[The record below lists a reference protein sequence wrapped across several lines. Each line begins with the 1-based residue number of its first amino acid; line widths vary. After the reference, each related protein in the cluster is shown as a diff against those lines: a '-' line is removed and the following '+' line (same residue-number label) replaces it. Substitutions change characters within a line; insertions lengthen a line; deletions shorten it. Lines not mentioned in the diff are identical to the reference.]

1 MFVKMAGNSN
11 SAKDCS
17 FFFLCHYCHVKAVKS
32 YNRIEKKEEQEDNV
46 KKTSKVNIGFSFK
59 NRALN
64 TAYTTNAA

>member
-1 MFVKMAGNSN
+1 MQKIVP
-11 SAKDCS
+11 S
-17 FFFLCHYCHVKAVKS
+17 FFFVIIVMSKQSNL
-32 YNRIEKKEEQEDNV
+32 ITELKKKGEQEDNV

>member
-1 MFVKMAGNSN
+1 MAGNSN
-11 SAKDCS
+11 SVKDCS
-17 FFFLCHYCHVKAVKS
+17 FFVIIVMSKQSNL
-32 YNRIEKKEEQEDNV
+32 ITELKKKGEQEDNV